1 MKNREAVIREKYA
14 ALAAHLSERGRR
26 IWAATEAKS
35 SGRGGIT
42 AVYRATGITD
52 KTSRRGLRELP
63 TGKGAEA
70 GRIRQTGGGR
80 KRLTEHDPTV
90 VQDLERL
97 VDPVTRGDPESPL
110 LWTSKSTYHLSEA
123 LQQQGHPIS
132 QRSVYNLLRESGYP
146 LQANRKRD
154 EGASHPER
162 NAQFE
167 YIYQKVQRFLAT
179 RHPVIAVD
187 AKKKENLGNFKN
199 PGQEYP
205 PIGKAPRVR
214 VYDFVDKAL
223 GKAIPYGVYDLAKD
237 QGWVSVGIS
246 HDTAEF
252 AVATI
257 RAWWRQMGKPLYK
270 PATDLYITAD
280 GGGSNG
286 SRVRL
291 WKTELQRLAKALH
304 LTIQVSHFPPGTS
317 KWNKIEH
324 RMFSFISKNWRGR
337 PLLDRVTV
345 VNLIGNTKTK
355 TGRKITARLDPKR
368 YAKGRRVRDQELRR
382 VNLQRD
388 PFHGEWNYSIL
399 PRPLQNTE
407 LINAY

>member
-1 MKNREAVIREKYA
+1 MDRRESVIREKYA
-14 ALAAHLSERGRR
+14 VLAAHLTERGRR
-26 IWAATEAKS
+26 IWAATEARS
-35 SGRGGIT
+35 YGRGGIA
-42 AVYRATGITD
+42 AVYRGTGITD
-52 KTSRRGLRELP
+52 KTIRRGVRELQV
-63 TGKGAEA
+63 GRGAEA
-70 GRIRQTGGGR
+70 GRIRQVGGGR
-80 KRLTEHDPTV
+80 KRLTEQDATL

-97 VDPVTRGDPESPL
+97 VEPVTRGDPESPL

-123 LQQQGHPIS
+123 LQHQGHPIS
-132 QRSVYNLLRESGYP
+132 QRSVYNLLRESGYT

-154 EGASHPER
+154 EGASHPDR
-162 NAQFE
+162 DAQFE
-167 YIYQKVQRFLAT
+167 YIYRKVQSFLAST
-179 RHPVIAVD
+179 HPVISVD

-199 PGQEYP
+199 PGQEYHP
-205 PIGKAPRVR
+205 VGQAPRVR
-214 VYDFVDKAL
+214 VYDFPDKAL
-223 GKAIPYGVYDLAKD
+223 GKALPYGVYDLAKD

-257 RAWWRQMGKPLYK
+257 RAWWQKLGKSLYNQT
-270 PATDLYITAD
+270 TDLYITAD

-291 WKTELQRLAKALH
+291 WKTELQRLANALH
-304 LTIQVSHFPPGTS
+304 LTIHVSHFPPGTS

-355 TGRKITARLDPKR
+355 TGLTITARLDTKS
-368 YAKGRRVRDQELRR
+368 YKKGRRVSDQALRR
-382 VNLQRD
+382 VNLHRD
-388 PFHGEWNYSIL
+388 PFHGEWNYSIAPKT
-399 PRPLQNTE
+399 PRNKE
-407 LINAY
+407 VINAR

>member
-1 MKNREAVIREKYA
+1 MNTREAVIHEKYA
-14 ALAAHLSERGRR
+14 ALTAHLTERGRR
-26 IWAATEAKS
+26 IWAASEAKS
-35 SGRGGIT
+35 YGYGGIA

-52 KTSRRGLRELP
+52 KTIRRGLRELRIE
-63 TGKGAEA
+63 KSADA
-70 GRIRQTGGGR
+70 GRIRHRGGGR
-80 KRLTEHDPTV
+80 KRLTDHDPTV
-90 VQDLERL
+90 VYDLERL
-97 VDPVTRGDPESPL
+97 VDPVTRGDPESLL

-132 QRSVYNLLRESGYP
+132 QRSVYNLLRESGYT

-154 EGASHPER
+154 EGAAHPDR

-167 YIYQKVQRFLAT
+167 FIYHKVQRFLAT
-179 RHPVIAVD
+179 RQPVISVD

-199 PGQEYP
+199 PGQEYH

-214 VYDFVDKAL
+214 VYDFVDKTL

-257 RAWWRQMGKPLYK
+257 RTWWQKLGKPLYK
-270 PATDLYITAD
+270 GATDLYITAD

-291 WKTELQRLAKALH
+291 WKTELQRLAMALH
-304 LTIQVSHFPPGTS
+304 LTIHVSHFPPGTS

-345 VNLIGNTKTK
+345 VNLIGHTKTK
-355 TGRKITARLDPKR
+355 TGLTITARLDSKR
-368 YAKGRRVRDQELRR
+368 YKKGRRVSDQELHR
-382 VNLQRD
+382 VHLHCD

-399 PRPLQNTE
+399 PTPLQNTE
-407 LINAY
+407 VINAC

>member
-1 MKNREAVIREKYA
+1 MDRREGVIREKYT
-14 ALAAHLSERGRR
+14 ALAAHLTERGRR
-26 IWAATEAKS
+26 IWAATEARS
-35 SGRGGIT
+35 YGRGGIA

-52 KTSRRGLRELP
+52 KTIRRGVREWP
-63 TGKGAEA
+63 VGREAEV
-70 GRIRQTGGGR
+70 GRIRQVGGGR
-80 KRLTEHDPTV
+80 KRLTAQDPTV

-97 VDPVTRGDPESPL
+97 VEPVTRGDPESPL
-110 LWTSKSTYHLSEA
+110 LWTSKSTYHLREA
-123 LQQQGHPIS
+123 LQEQGHQIS
-132 QRSVYNLLRESGYP
+132 QRSVYNLLRESGYT

-154 EGASHPER
+154 EGASHPDR

-167 YIYQKVQRFLAT
+167 YIYQQVQSFLART
-179 RHPVIAVD
+179 QPVISVD

-199 PGQEYP
+199 PGQEYH
-205 PIGKAPRVR
+205 PIGKAPQVR
-214 VYDFVDKAL
+214 VYDFPDKAL

-270 PATDLYITAD
+270 QATELYIMAD

-291 WKTELQRLAKALH
+291 WKTELQRLANALH
-304 LTIQVSHFPPGTS
+304 LTIHVSHFPPGTS

-324 RMFSFISKNWRGR
+324 RMFSFISKNWRGQ

-355 TGRKITARLDPKR
+355 TGLMIRARLDANR
-368 YAKGRRVRDQELRR
+368 YEKGRRVSDQALRR
-382 VNLQRD
+382 VNLHRD
-388 PFHGEWNYSIL
+388 PFHGEWNYSIVPQA
-399 PRPLQNTE
+399 PRNKE
-407 LINAY
+407 VINAC

>member
-1 MKNREAVIREKYA
+1 MKRREAVIREKYA
-14 ALAAHLSERGRR
+14 ALAAHLTERGRR

-35 SGRGGIT
+35 HGRGGIA

-52 KTSRRGLRELP
+52 KTIRRGIRELRGGRG
-63 TGKGAEA
+63 TEA
-70 GRIRQTGGGR
+70 GRIRQVGGGR
-80 KRLTEHDPTV
+80 KHLTEQDHTL

-97 VDPVTRGDPESPL
+97 VEPVTRGDPESPL

-123 LQQQGHPIS
+123 LQQQGHQIS
-132 QRSVYNLLRESGYP
+132 QRSVYNLLRESGYT

-154 EGASHPER
+154 EGASHSDR
-162 NAQFE
+162 NGQFE
-167 YIYQKVQRFLAT
+167 HIYQKVQGFLAT
-179 RHPVIAVD
+179 RPPVISVD
-187 AKKKENLGNFKN
+187 AKKKENLGNFKHA
-199 PGQEYP
+199 GTEYHRS
-205 PIGKAPRVR
+205 GKAPQVR
-214 VYDFVDKAL
+214 VDDFLDQER

-270 PATDLYITAD
+270 QATELYITAE

-291 WKTELQRLAKALH
+291 WKTELQRLANALH
-304 LTIQVSHFPPGTS
+304 LTIHVSHFPPGTS
-317 KWNKIEH
+317 KWNKIEQ

-337 PLLDRVTV
+337 PLLDSVTV

-355 TGRKITARLDPKR
+355 TGLTITARLDPKR
-368 YAKGRRVRDQELRR
+368 YEKGRRVSDQELRR

-399 PRPLQNTE
+399 PQTPRNTE
-407 LINAY
+407 VINAC

>member
-1 MKNREAVIREKYA
+1 MDRRESVIREKYA
-14 ALAAHLSERGRR
+14 VLAAHLTERGRR
-26 IWAATEAKS
+26 LWAATEAQS
-35 SGRGGIT
+35 YGRGGIA
-42 AVYRATGITD
+42 AVYRGTGITD
-52 KTSRRGLRELP
+52 KTIRRGMRELQ
-63 TGKGAEA
+63 GGRGAEA
-70 GRIRQTGGGR
+70 GRIRQVGGGR
-80 KRLTEHDPTV
+80 KRLTDQDATL

-97 VDPVTRGDPESPL
+97 VEPVTRGDPESPL

-123 LQQQGHPIS
+123 LQHQGHPIS
-132 QRSVYNLLRESGYP
+132 QRSVYNLLRESGYT

-154 EGASHPER
+154 EGASHPDR

-167 YIYQKVQRFLAT
+167 YIYQKVQSFLAST
-179 RHPVIAVD
+179 QPVISVD

-199 PGQEYP
+199 PGQEYHP
-205 PIGKAPRVR
+205 VGQAPRVR
-214 VYDFVDKAL
+214 LYDFPDKAL
-223 GKAIPYGVYDLAKD
+223 GKALPYGVYDLAKD

-257 RAWWRQMGKPLYK
+257 RAWWQKLGESLYK

-291 WKTELQRLAKALH
+291 WKTELQRLANALH
-304 LTIQVSHFPPGTS
+304 LTIHVSHFPPGTS

-337 PLLDRVTV
+337 PLLDRVTI
-345 VNLIGNTKTK
+345 VNLIGTTKTK
-355 TGRKITARLDPKR
+355 TGLTITARLDTKS
-368 YAKGRRVRDQELRR
+368 YKKGRRVSDQALRR
-382 VNLQRD
+382 VNLHRE
-388 PFHGEWNYSIL
+388 PFHGEWNYSIAPQA
-399 PRPLQNTE
+399 PRNKE
-407 LINAY
+407 VINAC

>member
-1 MKNREAVIREKYA
+1 MNGRESVIREKYA
-14 ALAAHLSERGRR
+14 ALAAHLTERGRR
-26 IWAATEAKS
+26 IWAAMEARS
-35 SGRGGIT
+35 YGHGGIA

-52 KTSRRGLRELP
+52 KTIRRGVRELQMGRG
-63 TGKGAEA
+63 TEA
-70 GRIRQTGGGR
+70 GRIRQVGGGR
-80 KRLTEHDPTV
+80 KRLTEQDPTV

-97 VDPVTRGDPESPL
+97 VEPVTRGDPESPL

-123 LQQQGHPIS
+123 LQQQGHQIS
-132 QRSVYNLLRESGYP
+132 QRSVYNLLRESGYT

-154 EGASHPER
+154 EGASHPDR

-167 YIYQKVQRFLAT
+167 YIYQKVHGFLART
-179 RHPVIAVD
+179 QPVISVD

-199 PGQEYP
+199 PGQEYHP
-205 PIGKAPRVR
+205 TGKAPPVR
-214 VYDFVDKAL
+214 VYDFPDKVL

-257 RAWWRQMGKPLYK
+257 RAWWQQMGKPLYK
-270 PATDLYITAD
+270 QATELYITAD

-291 WKTELQRLAKALH
+291 WKTELQRLATALH
-304 LTIQVSHFPPGTS
+304 LTIHVSHFPPGTS

-337 PLLDRVTV
+337 PLLDSVTV

-355 TGRKITARLDPKR
+355 TGLTITARLDAKR
-368 YAKGRRVRDQELRR
+368 YEKGRRVSDQTLRR
-382 VNLQRD
+382 VNLHRD

-399 PRPLQNTE
+399 PQAPRNRE
-407 LINAY
+407 VINAC

>member
-1 MKNREAVIREKYA
+1 MKGQESVIREKYSA
-14 ALAAHLSERGRR
+14 VAAHLTERGRR
-26 IWAATEAKS
+26 IWAATEARS
-35 SGRGGIT
+35 YGRGGIA

-52 KTSRRGLRELP
+52 KTIRRGMRELRV
-63 TGKGAEA
+63 GRGAEG
-70 GRIRQTGGGR
+70 GRIRHVGGGR
-80 KRLTEHDPTV
+80 KCLTEHDPTL

-123 LQQQGHPIS
+123 LQAQGHEIS
-132 QRSVYNLLRESGYP
+132 QRSVYNLLRESGYT

-154 EGASHPER
+154 EGASHPDR
-162 NAQFE
+162 NAQFD
-167 YIYQKVQRFLAT
+167 YIYRKVQSFLART
-179 RHPVIAVD
+179 QPVISVD

-199 PGQEYP
+199 VGQEYHP
-205 PIGKAPRVR
+205 AGKAPRVR
-214 VYDFVDKAL
+214 VYDFPDKAL

-246 HDTAEF
+246 HETAEF

-257 RAWWRQMGKPLYK
+257 RAWWRRMGKPLYK
-270 PATDLYITAD
+270 HATELYITAD

-291 WKTELQRLAKALH
+291 WKTELQRLANALH
-304 LTIQVSHFPPGTS
+304 LTIHVSHFPPGTS

-324 RMFSFISKNWRGR
+324 RLFSFISKNWRGR
-337 PLLDRVTV
+337 PLLDRVTI

-355 TGRKITARLDPKR
+355 TGLTIRARLDPKR
-368 YAKGRRVRDQELRR
+368 YEKGRRVSDQALRR
-382 VNLQRD
+382 VNLHCD
-388 PFHGEWNYSIL
+388 PFHGEWNYSIAPQSSL
-399 PRPLQNTE
+399 NTE
-407 LINAY
+407 VINA

>member
-1 MKNREAVIREKYA
+1 MNGRESVIREKYA
-14 ALAAHLSERGRR
+14 ALAAHLTERGRR
-26 IWAATEAKS
+26 IWAATEARS
-35 SGRGGIT
+35 YGRGGIA

-52 KTSRRGLRELP
+52 KTIRRGVREFRVGRG
-63 TGKGAEA
+63 TEA
-70 GRIRQTGGGR
+70 GRIRGVGGGR
-80 KRLTEHDPTV
+80 KRLREQDPTLI
-90 VQDLERL
+90 QDLERL
-97 VDPVTRGDPESPL
+97 VEPVTRGDPESPL

-123 LQQQGHPIS
+123 LQQQGHQIS
-132 QRSVYNLLRESGYP
+132 QRSVYNLLRESGYT

-167 YIYQKVQRFLAT
+167 YIYQKVQGFLART
-179 RHPVIAVD
+179 QPVISVD

-199 PGQEYP
+199 PGQEYHP
-205 PIGKAPRVR
+205 AGKAPQVR
-214 VYDFVDKAL
+214 VYDFPDTAL

-257 RAWWRQMGKPLYK
+257 RAWWQQMGKPLYK
-270 PATDLYITAD
+270 KATELYITAD

-291 WKTELQRLAKALH
+291 WKTELQRLANALQ
-304 LTIQVSHFPPGTS
+304 LTIHVSHFPPGTS

-337 PLLDRVTV
+337 PLLDSVTV
-345 VNLIGNTKTK
+345 VNLIGNTNTK
-355 TGRKITARLDPKR
+355 TGLTITARLDAKR
-368 YAKGRRVRDQELRR
+368 YKKGRRVSDQDLRR
-382 VNLQRD
+382 VNLHRD

-399 PRPLQNTE
+399 PQGLLNRE
-407 LINAY
+407 VINAC

>member
-1 MKNREAVIREKYA
+1 MNGREVVIREKYA
-14 ALAAHLSERGRR
+14 ALAAHLTERGRR
-26 IWAATEAKS
+26 LWAATEARS
-35 SGRGGIT
+35 YGRGGIA

-52 KTSRRGLRELP
+52 KTIRRGVRELRV
-63 TGKGAEA
+63 GKGTEA
-70 GRIRQTGGGR
+70 GRIRQVGGGR
-80 KRLTEHDPTV
+80 KRLTEQDPTV

-97 VDPVTRGDPESPL
+97 VEPVTRGDPESPL

-123 LQQQGHPIS
+123 LQEQGHQIS
-132 QRSVYNLLRESGYP
+132 QRSVYNLLRASGYT

-154 EGASHPER
+154 EGASHPDR
-162 NAQFE
+162 NAQFD
-167 YIYQKVQRFLAT
+167 YIYQKVRSFLART
-179 RHPVIAVD
+179 QPVISVD

-199 PGQEYP
+199 PGQEYHP
-205 PIGKAPRVR
+205 TGKAPQVR
-214 VYDFVDKAL
+214 VYDFSDKAL

-257 RAWWRQMGKPLYK
+257 RAWWQQMGKPLYQQ
-270 PATDLYITAD
+270 ATELYITAD

-291 WKTELQRLAKALH
+291 WKTELQRLANALH
-304 LTIQVSHFPPGTS
+304 LTIHVSHFPPGTS
-317 KWNKIEH
+317 KWNKIAH
-324 RMFSFISKNWRGR
+324 RLFSFISKNWRGR

-355 TGRKITARLDPKR
+355 TGLTITARLDAKR
-368 YAKGRRVRDQELRR
+368 YEKGRRVSDQALRR

-399 PRPLQNTE
+399 PQSPRNRE
-407 LINAY
+407 VINAC

>member
-1 MKNREAVIREKYA
+1 
-14 ALAAHLSERGRR
+14 
-26 IWAATEAKS
+26 
-35 SGRGGIT
+35 
-42 AVYRATGITD
+42 
-52 KTSRRGLRELP
+52 
-63 TGKGAEA
+63 
-70 GRIRQTGGGR
+70 
-80 KRLTEHDPTV
+80 
-90 VQDLERL
+90 LERL

-132 QRSVYNLLRESGYP
+132 QRSVYNLLRESGYT

-154 EGASHPER
+154 EGASHPDR

-167 YIYQKVQRFLAT
+167 YIYHKVQHFLT
-179 RHPVIAVD
+179 TGQPVISVD

-199 PGQEYP
+199 PGQEYHP
-205 PIGKAPRVR
+205 CGQAPRVR
-214 VYDFVDKAL
+214 VYDFVDKML
-223 GKAIPYGVYDLAKD
+223 GKAIPYGVYDVAKD

-257 RAWWRQMGKPLYK
+257 RAWWRKLGKPLYK
-270 PATDLYITAD
+270 QATDLYITAD

-304 LTIQVSHFPPGTS
+304 LTIHVSHFPPGTS

-337 PLLDRVTV
+337 PLLDSVTV
-345 VNLIGNTKTK
+345 VNLIGSTKTK
-355 TGRKITARLDPKR
+355 TGLKITARLDPKR
-368 YAKGRRVRDQELRR
+368 YTKGRRITDQELRR
-382 VNLQRD
+382 VNLQCD
-388 PFHGEWNYSIL
+388 PFHGEWNYTIL
-399 PRPLQNTE
+399 PTPPTKHGS
-407 LINAY
+407 Y

>member
-1 MKNREAVIREKYA
+1 MDRREAVIREKYA
-14 ALAAHLSERGRR
+14 ALAAHLTERGRR

-35 SGRGGIT
+35 YGRGGIA

-52 KTSRRGLRELP
+52 KTIRRGLRELQG
-63 TGKGAEA
+63 GKGAA
-70 GRIRQTGGGR
+70 GGRIRRLGGGR

-97 VDPVTRGDPESPL
+97 VEPVTRGDPESPL

-123 LQQQGHPIS
+123 LQHQGHPIS
-132 QRSVYNLLRESGYP
+132 QRSVYNLLRHSGYT

-154 EGASHPER
+154 EGASHPDR

-179 RHPVIAVD
+179 RQPVISVD

-199 PGQEYP
+199 PGQEYHP
-205 PIGKAPRVR
+205 SGKAPRVR
-214 VYDFVDKAL
+214 VYDFFDKAL

-257 RAWWRQMGKPLYK
+257 RAWWQKLGKPLYK
-270 PATDLYITAD
+270 QATDLYITAD

-304 LTIQVSHFPPGTS
+304 LTIHVSHFPPGTS

-337 PLLDRVTV
+337 PLLDSVTV

-355 TGRKITARLDPKR
+355 TGLKITARLDPKR
-368 YAKGRRVRDQELRR
+368 YAKGRRVSDQELRR

-388 PFHGEWNYSIL
+388 PFHGDWNYSIL
-399 PRPLQNTE
+399 PQPSKHRS
-407 LINAY
+407 Y

>member
-1 MKNREAVIREKYA
+1 MNTREAVIHEKYA
-14 ALAAHLSERGRR
+14 ALAAHLTERGRR

-35 SGRGGIT
+35 YGHGGIT

-52 KTSRRGLRELP
+52 KTIRRGLRELRL
-63 TGKGAEA
+63 GKRADA
-70 GRIRQTGGGR
+70 SRIRRSGGGR

-90 VQDLERL
+90 VEDLERL

-123 LQQQGHPIS
+123 LQHQGHPIS
-132 QRSVYNLLRESGYP
+132 QRSVYNLLRESGYT

-154 EGASHPER
+154 EGASHPDR

-167 YIYQKVQRFLAT
+167 YIYHKVQRFLAT
-179 RHPVIAVD
+179 HQPVISVD

-199 PGQEYP
+199 PGQEYHP
-205 PIGKAPRVR
+205 RGQAPRVR

-257 RAWWRQMGKPLYK
+257 RAWWQKLGKPLYK
-270 PATDLYITAD
+270 QATDLYITAD

-291 WKTELQRLAKALH
+291 WKTELQRLAKTLH
-304 LTIQVSHFPPGTS
+304 LTIHVSHFPPGTS

-324 RMFSFISKNWRGR
+324 RMFCHITKNWRGR
-337 PLLDRVTV
+337 PLVSRAVV
-345 VNLIGNTKTK
+345 VNLIANTTTEAGLEIQAALDLNAYK
-355 TGRKITARLDPKR
+355 TGVKVSDEEL
-368 YAKGRRVRDQELRR
+368 AKVKLKK
-382 VNLQRD
+382 D
-388 PFHGEWNYSIL
+388 PFHGEWNYTIS
-399 PRPLQNTE
+399 PHRF
-407 LINAY
+407 

>member
-1 MKNREAVIREKYA
+1 MKKREAVIREKYA
-14 ALAAHLSERGRR
+14 ALAAHLTERGRR

-35 SGRGGIT
+35 YGRGGIT

-52 KTSRRGLRELP
+52 KTIRRGLQELEG
-63 TGKGAEA
+63 GKGGEA
-70 GRIRQTGGGR
+70 GRIRQSGGGR
-80 KRLTEHDPTV
+80 KRLTAHDPRV

-123 LQQQGHPIS
+123 LQQQGHVIS
-132 QRSVYNLLRESGYP
+132 QRSVYNLLRASGYT
-146 LQANRKRD
+146 LQANRKHD
-154 EGASHPER
+154 EGASHPDR
-162 NAQFE
+162 NAQFD
-167 YIYQKVQRFLAT
+167 YIYQQVQRFLAT
-179 RHPVIAVD
+179 RQPVISVD

-199 PGQEYP
+199 PGQEYHP
-205 PIGKAPRVR
+205 VGQAPRVR
-214 VYDFVDKAL
+214 VYDFFDKAL

-257 RAWWRQMGKPLYK
+257 RAWWQKLGKPLYK
-270 PATDLYITAD
+270 QATDLYITAD

-291 WKTELQRLAKALH
+291 WKTELQRLATALH
-304 LTIQVSHFPPGTS
+304 LTIHVSHFPPGTS

-337 PLLDRVTV
+337 PLLDSVTV

-355 TGRKITARLDPKR
+355 TGLKITARLDPKR
-368 YAKGRRVRDQELRR
+368 YAKGRRVSDQELRR
-382 VNLQRD
+382 VHLQRD

-399 PRPLQNTE
+399 PRPSQNTE
-407 LINAY
+407 VINAC

>member
-1 MKNREAVIREKYA
+1 MDKREGVIREKYA
-14 ALAAHLSERGRR
+14 ALAAHLTERGRR
-26 IWAATEAKS
+26 IWAATEARS
-35 SGRGGIT
+35 YGRGGIA

-52 KTSRRGLRELP
+52 KTIRRGVRELR
-63 TGKGAEA
+63 GGRGADT
-70 GRIRQTGGGR
+70 GRIRHVGGGR
-80 KRLTEHDPTV
+80 KRLTEHDPTL
-90 VQDLERL
+90 VQELERL

-123 LQQQGHPIS
+123 LQRHGHPIS
-132 QRSVYNLLRESGYP
+132 QRSVYTLLRESGYT
-146 LQANRKRD
+146 LQVNRKRD
-154 EGASHPER
+154 EGAAHRDR

-167 YIYQKVQRFLAT
+167 YIYQKVQRFLA
-179 RHPVIAVD
+179 RAQPVISVD

-199 PGQEYP
+199 PGQDYHP
-205 PIGKAPRVR
+205 AGKAPRVR
-214 VYDFVDKAL
+214 VYDFPDPAL

-257 RAWWRQMGKPLYK
+257 RAWWRQMGKPLYQH
-270 PATDLYITAD
+270 ATDLYITAD

-291 WKTELQRLAKALH
+291 WKTELQRLANALH
-304 LTIQVSHFPPGTS
+304 LTIHVSHFPPGTS

-355 TGRKITARLDPKR
+355 TGLTIRARLDTKR
-368 YAKGRRVRDQELRR
+368 YEKGRRVSDHALRR
-382 VNLQRD
+382 VNLHCD
-388 PFHGEWNYSIL
+388 PFHGEWNYSIA
-399 PRPLQNTE
+399 PR
-407 LINAY
+407 

>member
-1 MKNREAVIREKYA
+1 MREKYA
-14 ALAAHLSERGRR
+14 ALTAHLTERGRR
-26 IWAATEAKS
+26 IWAATEARS
-35 SGRGGIT
+35 YGRGGIA

-52 KTSRRGLRELP
+52 KTIRRGVRELRAEWG
-63 TGKGAEA
+63 TEA
-70 GRIRQTGGGR
+70 GRVRQVGGGR
-80 KRLTEHDPTV
+80 KRLTEQDRTL

-97 VDPVTRGDPESPL
+97 VEPVTRGDPESPL

-123 LQQQGHPIS
+123 LQQQGHQIS
-132 QRSVYNLLRESGYP
+132 QRSVYNLLRESGYT

-154 EGASHPER
+154 EGASHPDR
-162 NAQFE
+162 NEQFE
-167 YIYQKVQRFLAT
+167 YIYQKVHGFLAT
-179 RHPVIAVD
+179 TQPVISVD

-199 PGQEYP
+199 PGEEYHP
-205 PIGKAPRVR
+205 TGKAPQVR
-214 VYDFVDKAL
+214 VYDFPDQAR

-257 RAWWRQMGKPLYK
+257 RAWWQQLGKPLYK
-270 PATDLYITAD
+270 QATELYITAD

-291 WKTELQRLAKALH
+291 WKTELQRLANALH
-304 LTIQVSHFPPGTS
+304 LTIHVSHFPPGTS

-337 PLLDRVTV
+337 PLLDRGTV

-355 TGRKITARLDPKR
+355 TGLTITARLDAKR
-368 YAKGRRVRDQELRR
+368 YEKGHSVSEQDLRR

-388 PFHGEWNYSIL
+388 PFHGEWHYSIL
-399 PRPLQNTE
+399 PQAPRNRE
-407 LINAY
+407 VINAR